1 MPEMRLLIHFTSFS
15 TGCIVQISVV
25 VMCMMNLTLLAGVV
39 CYICMPGVLQGM
51 KVNGEVD
58 PERVGGQVYPSLVAL
73 LKNSSQHFSTSIG
86 KQVCANTLLCNNIH
100 K

>member
-1 MPEMRLLIHFTSFS
+1 MPEMRVLIPFTSFS

-39 CYICMPGVLQGM
+39 CYAGVLQGV